1 MKNSVIIHSHDYW
14 FKVVAMLQQNWALIE
29 TISPECCRVFFISD
43 TSGVFDELEFSNLAV
58 AEAALRGNG
67 FARFEED
74 IEAQQFLTR
83 PCLLS
88 IDGLIPLAQS
98 IHPAGIG
105 GSTRQTWPRAH
116 LFSVKKARANLPWV
130 SIQRVECSSFCDG
143 GISWPGI
150 IQPNIFSV

>member
-29 TISPECCRVFFISD
+29 TISPGCCRVFFISD

-105 GSTRQTWPRAH
+105 GSTRHTRPRAH
-116 LFSVKKARANLPWV
+116 SFSAKARDGLPWV
-130 SIQRVECSSFCDG
+130 AIQRAEFSFFCDG